1 MKHKHSTFLS
11 GIEAAFQTIKENGGF
26 DQRAA
31 DLYAALGLPFTKA
44 DYNNWLFI
52 QQNIAPGDNVIVTDV
67 SLKNQPYVFSFSDF
81 YEYLGET
88 TDHYIL
94 RRGANYEA
102 TIYRKED
109 YILEKWTGPVGKNPL
124 KPGDRCIVV
133 YEVGDKRKSYSGT
146 YTFVAETPE
155 AFIVKDSYG
164 KETTVNKCDHWLT
177 KY

>member
-11 GIEAAFQTIKENGGF
+11 GIEAAFQTVKENGGF

-44 DYNNWLFI
+44 DYNNWLFA
-52 QQNIAPGDNVIVTDV
+52 QQNIAPGDKVIVTDI
-67 SLKNQPYVFSFSDF
+67 SLKNQSYVFSFSNF
-81 YEYLGET
+81 YEYLGQT

-102 TIYRKED
+102 AIYRKED
-109 YILEKWTGPVGKNPL
+109 YILEKWTGPVGKNLL
-124 KPGDRCIVV
+124 KGDRCIVV
-133 YEVGDKRKSYSGT
+133 YEVGDKRKSWSGT
-146 YTFVAETPE
+146 YTFVAETPA
-155 AFIVKDSYG
+155 AFIVKGNSDG
-164 KETTVNKCDHWLT
+164 KEITVNKCDHWLE